1 MGIVSLGFQVDSWF
15 TTVSEDKI
23 LYFKT
28 PIEMTEYGDE
38 AITSTGTIPIT
49 LFKSAQ
55 KDSMENSYNIVY
67 YELPQP
73 ISIEDDS
80 LFIEL
85 RDEIINGMM
94 TSPLAKL
101 DYSKED
107 ESFGQYTSTFRITY
121 DNAYSCKS
129 KVVCN
134 GSQIVTAQCIS
145 PKYGSLNNNI
155 DRFLSSVKLK
165 Q

>member
-1 MGIVSLGFQVDSWF
+1 MGLVGLSIQVNDWI

-23 LYFKT
+23 LYFKS
-28 PIEMTEYGDE
+28 PIEMIEHSDE

-49 LFKSAQ
+49 LFKSLV
-55 KDSMENSYNIVY
+55 KDSMENSYNLVY
-67 YELPQP
+67 YDLPQP
-73 ISIEDDS
+73 IAVEDDS

-94 TSPLAKL
+94 THPLAKL
-101 DYSKED
+101 DYQRDD
-107 ESFGQYTSTFRITY
+107 ESFGLYTSTFRITY
-121 DNAYSCKS
+121 DDAYSCKS
-129 KVVCN
+129 KVICN
-134 GSQIVTAQCIS
+134 GKQIVTAQCIS
-145 PKYGSLNNNI
+145 PKNKSLNNNI